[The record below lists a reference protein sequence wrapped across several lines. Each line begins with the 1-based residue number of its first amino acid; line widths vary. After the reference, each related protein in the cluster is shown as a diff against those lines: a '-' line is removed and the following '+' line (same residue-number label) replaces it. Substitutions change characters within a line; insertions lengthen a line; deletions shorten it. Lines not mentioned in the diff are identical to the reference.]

1 MIRALWLFI
10 LLTIMAVIAVWVVS
24 LPGDITITVPG
35 SEYHISVGGLGV
47 VVVGLSIV
55 LMLLWRFVSLFVAMP
70 GEFTR
75 WTQTR
80 RRHKGFVALTRG
92 LVAVAAGDAED
103 ARRQTKKAL
112 ALVGEPPLALLLA
125 AQAAALDGDD
135 EQAQRYYTQMLQ
147 SKEMEFLGLRGL
159 YIAAARRG
167 DNEQAI
173 SIAERALTL
182 RPKTPWAINALFDLQ
197 SGKRAWESAN
207 AALDAASRAKLIDS
221 SIAKRR
227 RAVLATA
234 AAKDADQRGD
244 NAAALARSQEALS
257 LAPGFAPAALIAA
270 KHLSAQGRQW
280 KAASLIETAWAQ
292 EPHPD
297 LARAY
302 AALKPEETAPSRAK
316 RLSAL
321 AGMNPDHPESR
332 FLSAAV
338 AISAGRLEDA
348 RDALKPLADR
358 FPVARVCLL
367 MADIERGFGGDSLVA
382 REWANRALRAPRDAQ
397 WVCSACAR
405 TTNEWSATCP
415 HCHGFDTLS
424 WQSGAGAQV
433 ETMMPA
439 DEATVQEP
447 VDTTLYRD
455 AVKAADA
462 PSRAI
467 VPRSA
472 QPPVMPPG
480 SSAAPERPMTPS
492 APREDEPVIFAP
504 RAPDDPGPDYDEF
517 ALDGDDRR
525 QRRMGSW

>member
-1 MIRALWLFI
+1 MIRALWLYI
-10 LLTIMAVIAVWVVS
+10 LLTFMAVAAVAIVS
-24 LPGDITITVPG
+24 MEGDVTIRLSNT
-35 SEYHISVGGLGV
+35 EYHAPIALLAVTTIIAAIALIFIS
-47 VVVGLSIV
+47 
-55 LMLLWRFVSLFVAMP
+55 RFISLFVAMP

-80 RRHKGFVALTRG
+80 RRQKGFLALTRG

-147 SKEMEFLGLRGL
+147 SKDMEFLGLRGL
-159 YIAAARRG
+159 YMAAARRG

-182 RPKTPWAINALFDLQ
+182 RPKTPWAINALFELQ

-234 AAKDADQRGD
+234 AAKDADARGD
-244 NAAALARSQEALS
+244 NAAALARAQEALG

-302 AALKPEETAPSRAK
+302 AALKPEETAQARAR

-321 AGMNPDHPESR
+321 AGMNLDHPESR
-332 FLSAAV
+332 FLTAAV

-405 TTNEWSATCP
+405 TTSEWSATCP
-415 HCHGFDTLS
+415 HCHAFDALS
-424 WQSGAGAQV
+424 WQSGARAQV
-433 ETMMPA
+433 EAMSQGEDVA
-439 DEATVQEP
+439 VSEP

-455 AVKAADA
+455 AVKAEE
-462 PSRAI
+462 PSRAV
-467 VPRSA
+467 VPRHTQAPHS
-472 QPPVMPPG
+472 PVV
-480 SSAAPERPMTPS
+480 APDRGAPA

-517 ALDGDDRR
+517 AVDGDTRA
-525 QRRMGSW
+525 RRMGSW

>member
-1 MIRALWLFI
+1 MIRAIWLFVLI
-10 LLTIMAVIAVWVVS
+10 AAMAYGAVLLFS
-24 LPGDITITVPG
+24 LPGDITVALPGQELHMGIGGAVVITFALA
-35 SEYHISVGGLGV
+35 IF
-47 VVVGLSIV
+47 
-55 LMLLWRFVSLFVAMP
+55 LMLLWRFISLFIAMP

-159 YIAAARRG
+159 YMAAARRG

-182 RPKTPWAINALFDLQ
+182 KPKTPWAINALFDLQ

-234 AAKDADQRGD
+234 AARDADLHG
-244 NAAALARSQEALS
+244 NGGAALTRAQEALA

-270 KHLSAQGRQW
+270 RHLSAQGRQW

-302 AALKPEETAPSRAK
+302 AALKPEETAQSRAR

-338 AISAGRLEDA
+338 AISSGRLEDA
-348 RDALKPLADR
+348 REALKPLADR

-367 MADIERGFGGDSLVA
+367 MADIERGFGGDGLVA

-397 WVCSACAR
+397 WICSACAR

-415 HCHGFDTLS
+415 HCHAFDALS
-424 WQSGAGAQV
+424 WQSGARAVV
-433 ETMMPA
+433 ETMTPG
-439 DEATVQEP
+439 DEMGEPEP

-455 AVKAADA
+455 AVKAEE
-462 PSRAI
+462 PSRAV
-467 VPRSA
+467 VPRHTQAPSGA
-472 QPPVMPPG
+472 P
-480 SSAAPERPMTPS
+480 ATPERPATP
-492 APREDEPVIFAP
+492 AGPRDDEPAIFAP

>member
-1 MIRALWLFI
+1 MLRALWLF
-10 LLTIMAVIAVWVVS
+10 LLIAAIAAGAAWLADLPGGVTIALPGQEIHIS
-24 LPGDITITVPG
+24 LPVAAALIIAA
-35 SEYHISVGGLGV
+35 
-47 VVVGLSIV
+47 SIV
-55 LMLLWRFVSLFVAMP
+55 TVLAYRFISMFVAMP

-75 WTQTR
+75 WSATR
-80 RRHKGFVALTRG
+80 RRRKGFLALTRG
-92 LVAVAAGDAED
+92 LVAVAAGDGED

-125 AQAAALDGDD
+125 AQSAALDGDD
-135 EQAQRYYTQMLQ
+135 EQAQRFYTQMLQ

-159 YIAAARRG
+159 FVAATRRG

-173 SIAERALTL
+173 SIAERALGL

-197 SGKRAWESAN
+197 SGKRAWDLAT
-207 AALDAASRAKLIDS
+207 AALDAAARAKLIDS
-221 SIAKRR
+221 SITKRR

-234 AAKDADQRGD
+234 AARDADQRGD
-244 NAAALARSQEALS
+244 NATALTRAQEALGFS
-257 LAPGFAPAALIAA
+257 PGFAPAGLIAA

-302 AALKPEETAPSRAK
+302 AALKPEETAQARAR

-321 AGMNPDHPESR
+321 AGMNPEHAESR

-338 AISAGRLEDA
+338 AIAAGRLEDA

-367 MADIERGFGGDSLVA
+367 MADIERGFGGDGLIA
-382 REWANRALRAPRDAQ
+382 REWANRAMRAPRDAQ

-405 TTNEWSATCP
+405 ATHEWSATCP
-415 HCHGFDTLS
+415 HCHAFDALS
-424 WQSGAGAQV
+424 WQSGPRAQV
-433 ETMMPA
+433 EAMA
-439 DEATVQEP
+439 QVDDAAAREP

-455 AVKAADA
+455 AVKAEE
-462 PSRAI
+462 PSRAV
-467 VPRSA
+467 VPRRAPPTSA
-472 QPPVMPPG
+472 
-480 SSAAPERPMTPS
+480 SAARP
-492 APREDEPVIFAP
+492 RGEDEPIIFAP
-504 RAPDDPGPDYDEF
+504 RAPDDPGPDADEF
-517 ALDGDDRR
+517 ALDGEDRR

>member
-1 MIRALWLFI
+1 MIRALWLFVLI
-10 LLTIMAVIAVWVVS
+10 ALMAYGAVTLFS
-24 LPGDITITVPG
+24 LPGDITIALPG
-35 SEYHISVGGLGV
+35 RELHTGIGGAV
-47 VVVGLSIV
+47 VVTLAIAVV
-55 LMLLWRFVSLFVAMP
+55 LMLLYRFVSLFVAMP
-70 GEFTR
+70 GEFSR

-80 RRHKGFVALTRG
+80 RRHKGFTALTRG

-159 YIAAARRG
+159 YMAAARRG

-182 RPKTPWAINALFDLQ
+182 RPKTPWAINALFELQ

-207 AALDAASRAKLIDS
+207 LALDAASRAKLIDS

-234 AAKDADQRGD
+234 AAKDADARGD
-244 NAAALARSQEALS
+244 NAAALSRSQEALG

-302 AALKPEETAPSRAK
+302 AALKPEETAQSRAR

-332 FLSAAV
+332 FLNAAV
-338 AISAGRLEDA
+338 AISAGRLEDV
-348 RDALKPLADR
+348 RDALAPLADR

-382 REWANRALRAPRDAQ
+382 REWATRALRAPRDAQ

-405 TTNEWSATCP
+405 ATNEWSATCP
-415 HCHGFDTLS
+415 HCHAFDALS
-424 WQSGAGAQV
+424 WQSGPRAQV
-433 ETMMPA
+433 EAMTHA
-439 DEATVQEP
+439 DEMMVREP
-447 VDTTLYRD
+447 IDTTLYRD
-455 AVKAADA
+455 AVKAADE
-462 PSRAI
+462 PSRA
-467 VPRSA
+467 VVQRQP
-472 QPPVMPPG
+472 QPPSTATPSG
-480 SSAAPERPMTPS
+480 APERPVMPAS
-492 APREDEPVIFAP
+492 SREDEPVIFAP

>member
-1 MIRALWLFI
+1 MIRALWLF
-10 LLTIMAVIAVWVVS
+10 LLIALMAVAAAWVAELSGGVTIELPGQEVHIS
-24 LPGDITITVPG
+24 LPVAVAVVIVASVVMILA
-35 SEYHISVGGLGV
+35 YRFIS
-47 VVVGLSIV
+47 
-55 LMLLWRFVSLFVAMP
+55 MFVAMP

-75 WTQTR
+75 WSATR
-80 RRHKGFVALTRG
+80 RRRKGFLALTRG
-92 LVAVAAGDAED
+92 LVAVAAGDGED
-103 ARRQTKKAL
+103 ARRQTKRAL

-125 AQAAALDGDD
+125 AQSAALDGDD
-135 EQAQRYYTQMLQ
+135 EQAQRFYTQMLQ

-159 YIAAARRG
+159 YMAAMRRS

-173 SIAERALTL
+173 SIAERALML
-182 RPKTPWAINALFDLQ
+182 RPKTPWAINALFELQ

-234 AAKDADQRGD
+234 AARDADARGD
-244 NAAALARSQEALS
+244 AATALS
-257 LAPGFAPAALIAA
+257 RAQDALGFAPGFAPAALIAA

-302 AALKPEETAPSRAK
+302 AALKPEETAHGRAR

-321 AGMNPDHPESR
+321 AGMNPDHAESR

-338 AISAGRLEDA
+338 AIAAGRLEDA
-348 RDALKPLADR
+348 RDALKPLAER

-382 REWANRALRAPRDAQ
+382 REWANRAMRAPRDAQ
-397 WVCSACAR
+397 WICSACAR
-405 TTNEWSATCP
+405 ASNEWSATCP
-415 HCHGFDTLS
+415 HCHAFDVLS
-424 WQSGAGAQV
+424 WQSGPRAQV
-433 ETMMPA
+433 EAMA
-439 DEATVQEP
+439 QHDEAAAREP
-447 VDTTLYRD
+447 IDTTLYRD
-455 AVKAADA
+455 AVKAEEPAQAVVTRPA
-462 PSRAI
+462 PSA
-467 VPRSA
+467 PA
-472 QPPVMPPG
+472 
-480 SSAAPERPMTPS
+480 SAAAR
-492 APREDEPVIFAP
+492 APREDEPMIFAP
-504 RAPDDPGPDYDEF
+504 RAPDDPGPDADDY
-517 ALDGDDRR
+517 ALDGEDRR